1 MLAVRPQRLGPL
13 GWLFARWVPPSE
25 VRAEAWS
32 LSNRYKGDPIRGA
45 CIELEAAGVSMRRA
59 VLLRL
64 VIHQARTERA
74 SL

>member
-1 MLAVRPQRLGPL
+1 MRPQRLGPL

-32 LSNRYKGDPIRGA
+32 LSSRYKGDAVGGA
-45 CIELEAAGVSMRRA
+45 RTELAAAGVSMRRA

-64 VIHQARTERA
+64 VIHQARTEA
-74 SL
+74 ATP